1 MVTCLRYA
9 HKRLILGSPRR
20 SSVHNAWVGGN
31 TVNVQK
37 ANNVRSAVVHN
48 NVHPLAVRG
57 LCHVVRHIQP

>member
-9 HKRLILGSPRR
+9 HKRLILGSPRCR
-20 SSVHNAWVGGN
+20 LINNAWVGRN
-31 TVNVQK
+31 TVDVQK

-57 LCHVVRHIQP
+57 LCHVVRHI